1 MNNLSVDPREGIAFL
16 VNVENRLCQLRNVIS
31 QKNLILKHAAAR
43 TSKLARKSIV
53 LLLGIEI
60 RHDPLC
66 G

>member
-1 MNNLSVDPREGIAFL
+1 MNNLSVGPREGITFL
-16 VNVENRLCQLRNVIS
+16 INVENRLCQLRNVIS

-60 RHDPLC
+60 RQDPLC